1 LKIEDERQIQDF
13 FFAANLQFLIYLRRK
28 AMGVYVTPNNFDS
41 NEAKKIAKNV
51 SFAAVILLLACLL
64 FGSFFTVPVGFV
76 GVRINIITGQTESF
90 SRGTY
95 LKIPIVHK
103 VVNYD
108 VKTQRQEFTATSA
121 SKDLQAVHAMIV
133 VNFRPDYSKVN
144 DIHTNIGSDY
154 QWKVIDPAVQE
165 AAKAAISKLPV
176 EMVVVER
183 ENLRTS
189 IEKRLAE
196 KLAAYNIII
205 ENVNI
210 TNIDFSSEFNRV
222 VEEKQIEEQKVK
234 KAEYQRL
241 QAEEEKKR
249 AILLAEAEAA
259 KQQLLKQ
266 STNKEVI
273 SLKWIEKWDGRLPQ
287 YMMGDGQNVIMALPD
302 KK

>member
-1 LKIEDERQIQDF
+1 
-13 FFAANLQFLIYLRRK
+13 
-28 AMGVYVTPNNFDS
+28 MGVYVTPNGFDS

-51 SFAAVILLLACLL
+51 STAVIILLLACLG

-76 GVRINIITGQTESF
+76 GVRINIISGQTESF

-121 SKDLQAVHAMIV
+121 SKDLQAVHAVIV

-183 ENLRTS
+183 ENLRTA
-189 IEKRLAE
+189 IEKRLSE
-196 KLAAYNIII
+196 KLVAYNIII

-302 KK
+302 KNK

>member
-1 LKIEDERQIQDF
+1 
-13 FFAANLQFLIYLRRK
+13 
-28 AMGVYVTPNNFDS
+28 MGVYVPQNNGFDA
-41 NEAKKIAKNV
+41 NEAKKITKSV
-51 SFAAVILLLACLL
+51 SLAVIILFLAVLA

-76 GVRINIITGQTESF
+76 GVRINIISGQTESYA
-90 SRGTY
+90 RGTY

-108 VKTQRQEFTATSA
+108 VKTQRQEFTASSA
-121 SKDLQAVHAMIV
+121 SKDLQAVHAVIV

-154 QWKVIDPAVQE
+154 LYKVIEPAVQE

-183 ENLRTS
+183 ENLRAA
-189 IEKRLAE
+189 IEERLVS
-196 KLAAYNIII
+196 KLTPYNIII

-234 KAEYQRL
+234 KAQYQRL

-287 YMMGDGQNVIMALPD
+287 YMMGDGQNIIMALPD
-302 KK
+302 KTK

>member
-1 LKIEDERQIQDF
+1 
-13 FFAANLQFLIYLRRK
+13 
-28 AMGVYVTPNNFDS
+28 MGVYVPQQNNGLDP
-41 NEAKKIAKNV
+41 NEAKKIAKSV
-51 SFAAVILLLACLL
+51 SIAVIILLLVSLA
-64 FGSFFTVPVGFV
+64 FGSFFTVHVGYV
-76 GVRINIITGQTESF
+76 GVRINIITGETESYA
-90 SRGTY
+90 RGTY
-95 LKIPIVHK
+95 LKIPVIHK

-108 VKTQRQEFTATSA
+108 VKTQRQEFRSASA
-121 SKDLQAVHAMIV
+121 SKDLQSVQAIIV
-133 VNFRPDYSKVN
+133 VNFRPEYTKVN

-154 QWKVIDPAVQE
+154 LYKVIEPAVQE

-183 ENLRTS
+183 ENLRAAIEERLVAKVTS
-189 IEKRLAE
+189 
-196 KLAAYNIII
+196 YNIII

-210 TNIDFSSEFNRV
+210 TNIDFSNEFNRV

-302 KK
+302 KAR

>member
-1 LKIEDERQIQDF
+1 MNVFKAEMSGYSNDMRKIIKT
-13 FFAANLQFLIYLRRK
+13 AVIIALLIL
-28 AMGVYVTPNNFDS
+28 
-41 NEAKKIAKNV
+41 
-51 SFAAVILLLACLL
+51 AAVLA
-64 FGSFFTVPVGFV
+64 FGSFFNVPVGYV
-76 GVRINIITGQTESF
+76 GVRINIIDGHTESF
-90 SRGTY
+90 ARGTY
-95 LKIPIVHK
+95 LKIPVVHK

-108 VKTQRQEFTATSA
+108 VKTQRQEFKANSA
-121 SKDLQAVHAMIV
+121 SKDLQTVLASIV

-144 DIHTNIGSDY
+144 DIHADIGSDY

-183 ENLRTS
+183 ENLRAS
-189 IEKRLAE
+189 IEQRLAE
-196 KLAAYNIII
+196 KLATYNIII

-210 TNIDFSSEFNRV
+210 TNIDFTAEFNRV

-249 AILLAEAEAA
+249 AILLAEAEAQ

-273 SLKWIEKWDGRLPQ
+273 GLKWIEKWDGKLPV
-287 YMMGDGQNVIMALPD
+287 YMMGDGQNVIMALPQD
-302 KK
+302 GGRR

>member
-1 LKIEDERQIQDF
+1 
-13 FFAANLQFLIYLRRK
+13 
-28 AMGVYVTPNNFDS
+28 MGVYVEPNRSFDS
-41 NEAKKIAKNV
+41 NETKKIIKTV
-51 SFAAVILLLACLL
+51 SLVVIFLFLATLV
-64 FGSFFTVPVGFV
+64 FGSFFTVQVGFV

-95 LKIPIVHK
+95 LKIPIIHK

-108 VKTQRQEFTATSA
+108 VRTQRQEFTATSA
-121 SKDLQAVHAMIV
+121 SKDLQAVHAVIV
-133 VNFRPDYSKVN
+133 INFRPDYSKVN
-144 DIHTNIGSDY
+144 ELHSNIGSDY

-183 ENLRTS
+183 ENLRAA
-189 IEKRLAE
+189 IEQRLSE
-196 KLAAYNIII
+196 KLASYNIIV

-234 KAEYQRL
+234 KAEYQKL

-273 SLKWIEKWDGRLPQ
+273 S
-287 YMMGDGQNVIMALPD
+287 
-302 KK
+302 

>member
-1 LKIEDERQIQDF
+1 
-13 FFAANLQFLIYLRRK
+13 
-28 AMGVYVTPNNFDS
+28 MGVYAAEPKGSFDA
-41 NEAKKIAKNV
+41 NEAKKIAKTV
-51 SFAAVILLLACLL
+51 SIVVIILLLA

-95 LKIPIVHK
+95 LKIPIAHK

-183 ENLRTS
+183 ENLRTA
-189 IEKRLAE
+189 IEKRLSE
-196 KLAAYNIII
+196 KLVAYNIII

-287 YMMGDGQNVIMALPD
+287 YMMGDGQNVIMSMPD

>member
-1 LKIEDERQIQDF
+1 MNVFKPE
-13 FFAANLQFLIYLRRK
+13 
-28 AMGVYVTPNNFDS
+28 PNNVFP
-41 NEAKKIAKNV
+41 NAETKKIVKT
-51 SFAAVILLLACLL
+51 VIIVGLLLALVGL
-64 FGSFFTVPVGFV
+64 AFGSFFNVPVGYV
-76 GVRINIITGQTESF
+76 GVRINIINGETQSF
-90 SRGTY
+90 ARGTY
-95 LKIPIVHK
+95 LKLPIVHK

-108 VKTQRQEFTATSA
+108 VKTQRQEFKANSA
-121 SKDLQAVHAMIV
+121 SKDLQTVHASIV

-144 DIHTNIGSDY
+144 DIHADIGSDY

-183 ENLRTS
+183 ENLRAS
-189 IEKRLAE
+189 IEQRLSE

-210 TNIDFSSEFNRV
+210 TNIDFTQEFNRV

-249 AILLAEAEAA
+249 AILLAEAEAQ

-266 STNKEVI
+266 STSKEVI
-273 SLKWIEKWDGRLPQ
+273 GLKWIEKWDGRLPQ
-287 YMMGDGQNVIMALPD
+287 YMMGDGQNIIMALPD
-302 KK
+302 SKR

>member
-1 LKIEDERQIQDF
+1 MDVFK
-13 FFAANLQFLIYLRRK
+13 ANIPQS
-28 AMGVYVTPNNFDS
+28 ANDT
-41 NEAKKIAKNV
+41 KKIIR
-51 SFAAVILLLACLL
+51 SVIIILVLLVCASLVL
-64 FGSFFTVPVGFV
+64 GSFFNVPVGYV
-76 GVRINIITGQTESF
+76 GVRINILDGKTESYA
-90 SRGTY
+90 RGTY
-95 LKIPIVHK
+95 LKIPVIHK

-108 VKTQRQEFTATSA
+108 VKTQRQEFRANSA
-121 SKDLQAVHAMIV
+121 SKDLQTVLASIV

-183 ENLRTS
+183 ENLRAS
-189 IEKRLAE
+189 IETRLAE
-196 KLAAYNIII
+196 KLEPYSIII

-210 TNIDFSSEFNRV
+210 TNIDFSTEFNRV

-249 AILLAEAEAA
+249 AILLAEAEAQ
-259 KQQLLKQ
+259 KQHLLKQ
-266 STNKEVI
+266 STSKEVI
-273 SLKWIEKWDGRLPQ
+273 GLKWIEKWDGRLPV
-287 YMMGDGQNVIMALPD
+287 YMMGDGQNVIMALPQD
-302 KK
+302 SGKR

>member
-1 LKIEDERQIQDF
+1 M
-13 FFAANLQFLIYLRRK
+13 N
-28 AMGVYVTPNNFDS
+28 VYKPESNNVFPNA
-41 NEAKKIAKNV
+41 ETKKIIKTV
-51 SFAAVILLLACLL
+51 VIVGILLALIGLA
-64 FGSFFTVPVGFV
+64 FGSFFNVPVGYV
-76 GVRINIITGQTESF
+76 GVRINILSGETESYQK
-90 SRGTY
+90 GTY
-95 LKIPIVHK
+95 AKIPIVHK
-103 VVNYD
+103 VATYD
-108 VKTQRQEFTATSA
+108 VKTQRQEFKANSA
-121 SKDLQAVHAMIV
+121 SKDLQTVHASIV
-133 VNFRPDYSKVN
+133 VNFRPEYTKVN
-144 DIHTNIGSDY
+144 DIHANIGSDY

-183 ENLRTS
+183 ENLRAS
-189 IEKRLAE
+189 IEERLAE

-210 TNIDFSSEFNRV
+210 TNIDFTAEFNRV

-249 AILLAEAEAA
+249 QILLAEAEAQ

-266 STNKEVI
+266 STSKEVI
-273 SLKWIEKWDGRLPQ
+273 GLKWIEKWDGRLPQ

-302 KK
+302 SKK

>member
-1 LKIEDERQIQDF
+1 MNVYKTDF
-13 FFAANLQFLIYLRRK
+13 
-28 AMGVYVTPNNFDS
+28 PNA
-41 NEAKKIAKNV
+41 ETKKIAKT
-51 SFAAVILLLACLL
+51 AAIVFVIVLLLSLAW
-64 FGSFFTVPVGFV
+64 GSFFQVPVGYV
-76 GVRINIITGQTESF
+76 GVRINIFTGETESF
-90 SRGTY
+90 ARGTY
-95 LKIPIVHK
+95 LKIPVVHK

-108 VKTQRQEFTATSA
+108 VKTQRQEFKANSA
-121 SKDLQAVHAMIV
+121 SKDLQTVHASIV

-183 ENLRTS
+183 ENLRAS
-189 IEKRLAE
+189 IETRLAE
-196 KLAAYNIII
+196 KLAAYNITI

-249 AILLAEAEAA
+249 QILLAEAEAQ

-266 STNKEVI
+266 SVNKEI
-273 SLKWIEKWDGRLPQ
+273 IGLKWIEKWDGKLPT

-302 KK
+302 SKK

>member
-1 LKIEDERQIQDF
+1 M
-13 FFAANLQFLIYLRRK
+13 N
-28 AMGVYVTPNNFDS
+28 VYKTEPNNVFP
-41 NEAKKIAKNV
+41 NAETKKIIKT
-51 SFAAVILLLACLL
+51 VIIVLIFLGLAGLAL
-64 FGSFFTVPVGFV
+64 GSFFNVPVGYV
-76 GVRINIITGQTESF
+76 GVQINILNGNTKSF
-90 SRGTY
+90 QKGTY
-95 LKIPIVHK
+95 PKIPIVHQ
-103 VVNYD
+103 VALYD
-108 VKTQRQEFTATSA
+108 VKTQRQEFKANSA
-121 SKDLQAVHAMIV
+121 SKDLQTVHASIV
-133 VNFRPDYSKVN
+133 VNFRPEYTKVN
-144 DIHTNIGSDY
+144 DIHANIGSDY

-183 ENLRTS
+183 ENLRAS
-189 IEKRLAE
+189 IETRLAE

-210 TNIDFSSEFNRV
+210 TNIDFSNEFNRV

-249 AILLAEAEAA
+249 QILLAEAEAQ

-266 STNKEVI
+266 STSKEVI
-273 SLKWIEKWDGRLPQ
+273 GLKWIEKWDGRLPT

-302 KK
+302 SKK

>member
-1 LKIEDERQIQDF
+1 
-13 FFAANLQFLIYLRRK
+13 
-28 AMGVYVTPNNFDS
+28 MGVYAAPNNFDS
-41 NEAKKIAKNV
+41 NETKKIVKNV
-51 SFAAVILLLACLL
+51 SIAVIILILVCLG

-76 GVRINIITGQTESF
+76 GVRINIISGQTESF

-108 VKTQRQEFTATSA
+108 VKTQRQEFAATSA
-121 SKDLQAVHAMIV
+121 SKDLQTVHAVIV

-183 ENLRTS
+183 ENLRTA

-196 KLAAYNIII
+196 KLAVYNIII

-249 AILLAEAEAA
+249 AILLAQAEAE

-287 YMMGDGQNVIMALPD
+287 YMMGDGQNVIMVLPD